1 MTKRDT
7 GTTTPTMTSA
17 VAPGPRPPLFALLVD
32 ELEPTGR
39 LADTVEADPESEVG
53 LSPLTGVKER
63 VAVVVEGP
71 DAGCRFVVATAA
83 CAHVSIC

>member
-1 MTKRDT
+1 MTKRET

-17 VAPGPRPPLFALLVD
+17 VCPRPPLFALLVE

-39 LADTVEADPESEVG
+39 LEDTVEADPESEVG
-53 LSPLTGVKER
+53 LSPLTGVEER

-83 CAHVSIC
+83 CAHVSRC